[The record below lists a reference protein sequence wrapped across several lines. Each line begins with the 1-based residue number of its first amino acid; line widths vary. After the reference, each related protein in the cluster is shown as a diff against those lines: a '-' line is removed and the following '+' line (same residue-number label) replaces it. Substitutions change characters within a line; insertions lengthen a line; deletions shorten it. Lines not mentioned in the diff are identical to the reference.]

1 MDALVLA
8 IAALILSRLVRP
20 ETFEPYRRPVI
31 GALQSATDKLPNMR
45 IIRPPIIIPLDSY
58 FIK

>member
-31 GALQSATDKLPNMR
+31 GALQSATDKLPNSLR
-45 IIRPPIIIPLDSY
+45 LPIMVGGAVV
-58 FIK
+58 